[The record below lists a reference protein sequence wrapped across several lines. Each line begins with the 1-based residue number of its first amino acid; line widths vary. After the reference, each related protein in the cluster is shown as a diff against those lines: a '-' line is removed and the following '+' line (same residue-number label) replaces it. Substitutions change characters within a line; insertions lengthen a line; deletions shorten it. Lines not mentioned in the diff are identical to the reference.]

1 MCECVCVCAAW
12 VRLFA
17 FDPHLDFDFRLPTH
31 SRGIKDYFHQKQ
43 PTGRWRKTIK
53 HRRRIRNENQWIDV
67 IRRNNEY
74 FNQLRCGVSNQ
85 LSNPIMHELSRLIK
99 RLKCFDCFFFTHFLP
114 LCCYCC
120 CCLPTGLGDYS
131 FRFPVTRIW
140 ISPLTDSVRSN

>member
-99 RLKCFDCFFFTHFLP
+99 RLKCFDCFFFHSLSSS
-114 LCCYCC
+114 L
-120 CCLPTGLGDYS
+120 LLLLLLS
-131 FRFPVTRIW
+131 
-140 ISPLTDSVRSN
+140 SNWAWRLFIQIPRHEDLNIATNWFG